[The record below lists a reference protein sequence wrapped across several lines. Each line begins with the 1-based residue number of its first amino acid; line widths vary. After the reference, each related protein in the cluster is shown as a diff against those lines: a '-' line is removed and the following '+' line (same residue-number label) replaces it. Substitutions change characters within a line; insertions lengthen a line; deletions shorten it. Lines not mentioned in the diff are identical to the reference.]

1 MALSVLA
8 QQFADEIKLQDWS
21 DAHSRLD
28 RAGHSREVDRTS
40 APQLTP
46 GETDAIRTNVMWV
59 VAQVLSYNDPNFNVH
74 EFAEAAG
81 VPDSIRLTS
90 RGKLSGAI
98 AYGLRHNS
106 ASGRYSAPG
115 DPTFPD

>member
-8 QQFADEIKLQDWS
+8 QQFADEIALQDWS

-28 RAGHSREVDRTS
+28 RAGHNRTVDRTN

-46 GETDAIRTNVMWV
+46 SETDAVRTNVMWV
-59 VAQVLSYNDPNFNVH
+59 VAQVLLYNDPNFNVH

-81 VPDSIRLTS
+81 VPEDIRLTS

-98 AYGLRHNS
+98 AYGLRWS
-106 ASGRYSAPG
+106 SGSGKVSAPG
-115 DPTFPD
+115 DPNYPD

>member
-8 QQFADEIKLQDWS
+8 QQFAAEIKLQDWS

-28 RAGHSREVDRTS
+28 RAGHNRDVDRTS

-46 GETDAIRTNVMWV
+46 QETDAVRTNVMWV
-59 VAQVLSYNDPNFNVH
+59 VAQVLSYNDPNFNVY

-81 VPDSIRLTS
+81 VPDSVRFTS

-98 AYGLRHNS
+98 QYGLRHSS
-106 ASGRYSAPG
+106 ASGRFSAPG
-115 DPTFPD
+115 DPNFPH